1 MDGIGTLMILA
12 RAFAGAWLL
21 VAAASCGGAA
31 AGHPD
36 ADADADAGSV
46 MPDAAGLSCEG
57 VDAGTSPRGD
67 YLDMDIS
74 AAGFAEHEGRAVFL
88 VTRTDAWDVLGVGRA
103 TVVGGRFAFHFPKAY
118 QRALSQEVLWFVDGD
133 GDGLCTGAA
142 GDHSGYL
149 VAGPFDPAGNDAV
162 AVALSDNHVRVSPQG
177 ADLCAPAMAFADM
190 LDIDVTASG
199 FEAHDGRTVYLLT
212 RSAANGAIF
221 GAGRATIAAGGFAL
235 HLPKAFVAD
244 TYQEVFWFVDEDAD
258 GTCAGGT
265 DHTGTMVTSAFWPTE
280 NVPYD
285 LRLTDNHAL
294 ESGRHADVC
303 VVMNGCQLAP

>member
-1 MDGIGTLMILA
+1 MGGIGTLMSMA
-12 RAFAGAWLL
+12 RAFSGAWLL
-21 VAAASCGGAA
+21 VAVASCGGSA
-31 AGHPD
+31 AGHP
-36 ADADADAGSV
+36 DADAGSV
-46 MPDAAGLSCEG
+46 MPDAGGVSCEG

-74 AAGFAEHEGRAVFL
+74 ATGFAEHDGRAIFL
-88 VTRTDAWDVLGVGRA
+88 VTRTDPWDVLGVGRA
-103 TVVGGRFAFHFPKAY
+103 TVVGGRFALHLSKGY
-118 QRALSQEVLWFVDGD
+118 QRSLSQEVLWFVDGD
-133 GDGLCTGAA
+133 GDGLCTGAG

-149 VAGPFDPAGNDAV
+149 AVGPFDPAGSDAV
-162 AVALSDNHVRVSPQG
+162 AVALSDNHVRMTPQG
-177 ADLCAPAMAFADM
+177 AALCAPTLAFAEM

-221 GAGRATIAAGGFAL
+221 GAGRAEIAAGGFAL

-265 DHTGTMVTSAFWPTE
+265 DHTGTMVTSAFWPTQ

-294 ESGRHADVC
+294 ESARRADVC